1 MCSIGLIHP
10 SSTSCTCPFA
20 LVALLVVQHLAQHR
34 QLIFLLLSVYLTVFC
49 LCRNTAKLVSLARLS
64 CRRCAQ
70 EVPVPLETHSARDT
84 KLNTPCAADHGAG
97 SHLLARYACHAASN
111 ALWICL
117 ACWAGIGAAVN
128 GGTKK
133 PAKWTRHVQDSIPGS
148 LRGVDFW
155 PLQTAAAAA
164 ASGTKHTTREFA
176 EVKHDPPEL

>member
-1 MCSIGLIHP
+1 LAPHPALALALALAAPFPPSRPPQMMCDI
-10 SSTSCTCPFA
+10 
-20 LVALLVVQHLAQHR
+20 
-34 QLIFLLLSVYLTVFC
+34 
-49 LCRNTAKLVSLARLS
+49 
-64 CRRCAQ
+64 
-70 EVPVPLETHSARDT
+70 
-84 KLNTPCAADHGAG
+84 KLNTPCAADHSAG

-176 EVKHDPPEL
+176 EVKHDPPELWLQALLSSSLP

>member
-1 MCSIGLIHP
+1 MP
-10 SSTSCTCPFA
+10 AARTSSRK
-20 LVALLVVQHLAQHR
+20 LL
-34 QLIFLLLSVYLTVFC
+34 
-49 LCRNTAKLVSLARLS
+49 K
-64 CRRCAQ
+64 RCALRST
-70 EVPVPLETHSARDT
+70 VYAVDT

-133 PAKWTRHVQDSIPGS
+133 VAKWTWHIHDSIPGS
-148 LRGVDFW
+148 LHRVDFW
-155 PLQTAAAAA
+155 PLQTAAVA

-176 EVKHDPPEL
+176 EVKHDPDLWRQA